1 MPAGL
6 QSRGG
11 VEEINVL
18 GKNLIREEGKER
30 RSAEARWTEAAGL
43 EKKAGIAVRGGIESP
58 EDGSGD
64 ATSDAAHATK
74 SPGTRGQ
81 PKIKG
86 RGPVWVPRPHDLASR
101 RPLTGRRGG
110 VQNPAWGP
118 VEGGKTRASPNRSP
132 ESPRSARGPGASG
145 VEATR
150 RGARD
155 VLGGRTHHLASRTLA
170 NERLLR

>member
-18 GKNLIREEGKER
+18 GKNLIREEGKAR

-43 EKKAGIAVRGGIESP
+43 EKKPASRGARGGIESP

-81 PKIKG
+81 TKIKG
-86 RGPVWVPRPHDLASR
+86 RGPVWAPRQHDLASR

-110 VQNPAWGP
+110 SKTLPGP
-118 VEGGKTRASPNRSP
+118 R
-132 ESPRSARGPGASG
+132 
-145 VEATR
+145 
-150 RGARD
+150 
-155 VLGGRTHHLASRTLA
+155 
-170 NERLLR
+170 

>member
-18 GKNLIREEGKER
+18 GKNLIREEGKAR

-43 EKKAGIAVRGGIESP
+43 EKKPASRCARRDRVAGGWVRRR
-58 EDGSGD
+58 DL
-64 ATSDAAHATK
+64 
-74 SPGTRGQ
+74 
-81 PKIKG
+81 G
-86 RGPVWVPRPHDLASR
+86 RGARHEIAGNSRTDENQRSRTRLGAAAARSRVAST
-101 RPLTGRRGG
+101 PNGAPGG
-110 VQNPAWGP
+110 FQNPAWAP
-118 VEGGKTRASPNRSP
+118 FRVEKPARRRIVQP